1 VRRHQDWDSTGF
13 GLSPVAE
20 ATGPFPRAEFLALTA
35 TPTTDIFEHDSG
47 LAVLSIEDNRVVF
60 GGEADL
66 TDYHAPLGDGVDR
79 LFAEIAG
86 QVGPGFAFDL
96 DSLPLEAA
104 EPVAKGLEMAGLSA
118 GIEQHSV
125 AAVLA
130 LPDTFEGYLEA
141 IGKKQRHEV
150 RRKRRRYEE
159 TVGEL
164 HYESHHADGYAF
176 DEFVRLH
183 RRSTGSKGRF
193 MTPEHEEF
201 FRCLIATPGWR
212 LDILRIP
219 ESERAAACL
228 FVFVDETGMYL
239 YNSAY
244 DPDLAEASPG
254 VAILGAAIEQAI
266 TERLPRFDFL
276 KGDEIYK
283 FRLGASERPLF
294 RVTASS

>member
-1 VRRHQDWDSTGF
+1 MRRHQDWASAGF
-13 GLSPVAE
+13 ALPSVAE
-20 ATGPFPRAEFLALTA
+20 ATGPFPRSEFLRLTA
-35 TPTTDIFEHDSG
+35 TPTTEIFEHDSG
-47 LAVLSIEDNRVVF
+47 LAVLSIDDNRVVF

-66 TDYHAPLGDGVDR
+66 TDYHAPLGDDVDR
-79 LFAEIAG
+79 LFSEVAA
-86 QVGPGFAFDL
+86 QVGPGVTFDL

-104 EPVAKGLEMAGLSA
+104 EPVAKGLGAAGLTA
-118 GIEQHSV
+118 EIEQHSV

-130 LPDTFEGYLEA
+130 LPASYEGYLEA

-164 HYESHHADGYAF
+164 HYESHHTAGYAF

-201 FRCLIATPGWR
+201 FRCLITTPGWR

-219 ESERAAACL
+219 GSERAAACL
-228 FVFVDETGMYL
+228 FAFVDDTGMYL

-266 TERLPRFDFL
+266 AESLPRFDFL

-283 FRLGASERPLF
+283 FRLGATERPLF
-294 RVTASS
+294 RVTATS

>member
-1 VRRHQDWDSTGF
+1 LG
-13 GLSPVAE
+13 G
-20 ATGPFPRAEFLALTA
+20 G
-35 TPTTDIFEHDSG
+35 
-47 LAVLSIEDNRVVF
+47 VV
-60 GGEADL
+60 
-66 TDYHAPLGDGVDR
+66 
-79 LFAEIAG
+79 
-86 QVGPGFAFDL
+86 FDL

-104 EPVAKGLEMAGLSA
+104 EPVAKGLGMAGLTVE
-118 GIEQHSV
+118 IEQHSV
-125 AAVLA
+125 AAVLP
-130 LPDTFEGYLEA
+130 LPDTFDGYLEA

-159 TVGEL
+159 MIGDL
-164 HYESHHADGYAF
+164 HYESHHAHGYAF

-201 FRCLIATPGWR
+201 FRCLITTPGWR
-212 LDILRIP
+212 LEILRIP
-219 ESERAAACL
+219 GSERAAACL
-228 FVFVDETGMYL
+228 FVFVDGTGMYL

-266 TERLPRFDFL
+266 SEGLPRFDFL

-283 FRLGASERPLF
+283 FRLGATERPLF
-294 RVTASS
+294 RVKATS